1 MKRIVVS
8 FLMFLFFVPLVFA
21 GSLSIGDKI
30 LLDDYKMNCVFGQK
44 VSIAD
49 VKKENGVVVIF
60 SSNVCPFVQAWESRY
75 IELKTWADTHKVG
88 MIAVNSNYGGRDNGD
103 SFDDMKKRSEEKNYN
118 FAYVIDEDSRIANAF
133 GGQTTPHVF
142 VFDKEMKLVYKG
154 VIDDNYKSA
163 SEVKNSYAKVA
174 VASLANAAKIEVA
187 QTKPLGCG
195 IKRKLD

>member
-8 FLMFLFFVPLVFA
+8 FLVFLLIAPFVFA
-21 GSLSIGDKI
+21 GTLNIGDKI
-30 LLDDYKMNCVFGQK
+30 LLADYKMDCVSGQK
-44 VSIAD
+44 ISIDD

-60 SSNVCPFVQAWESRY
+60 SSNICPFVQAWESRY
-75 IELKTWADTHKVG
+75 VELKTWADSHKVG
-88 MIAVNSNYGGRDNGD
+88 MIVINSNYGSRDSGD
-103 SFDDMKKRSEEKNYN
+103 SFEDMKKRSAEKNYN
-118 FAYVIDEDSRIANAF
+118 FPYVIDEDSRMANAF

-142 VFDKEMKLVYKG
+142 IFNKEMDLVYKG

-163 SEVKNSYAKVA
+163 SEVKHAYAKVA
-174 VASLANAAKIEVA
+174 VASLSNAAKIEVP